1 MIIINETFLVV
12 DDEVVLLR
20 LVKENLLTRGY
31 NMLKVYYRYTVLS
44 R

>member
-20 LVKENLLTRGY
+20 LIEENLLAQGY
-31 NMLKVYYRYTVLS
+31 IMLSACYRYTVLS